1 MSENN
6 QIIHW
11 IMIGIQQELN
21 DPSELFYYDKKEKQF
36 FSILHI
42 DYLLF
47 DQNLN
52 IIEDIS
58 MYYTKEELNIL
69 RKRIKKIRK
78 KDSSI
83 QELPRFGI
91 MDSEIKIKAEIT
103 KFIEE
108 NSIEIDKVT
117 LFETFQKEPIY
128 PIKKKKVKTK
138 TKTWWKFW

>member
-1 MSENN
+1 
-6 QIIHW
+6 
-11 IMIGIQQELN
+11 
-21 DPSELFYYDKKEKQF
+21 
-36 FSILHI
+36 
-42 DYLLF
+42 
-47 DQNLN
+47 
-52 IIEDIS
+52 

-91 MDSEIKIKAEIT
+91 MDSEINRKTEIT

-128 PIKKKKVKTK
+128 PVKKKKVKTK

>member
-1 MSENN
+1 
-6 QIIHW
+6 
-11 IMIGIQQELN
+11 
-21 DPSELFYYDKKEKQF
+21 
-36 FSILHI
+36 
-42 DYLLF
+42 
-47 DQNLN
+47 
-52 IIEDIS
+52 
-58 MYYTKEELNIL
+58 
-69 RKRIKKIRK
+69 
-78 KDSSI
+78 
-83 QELPRFGI
+83 

>member
-1 MSENN
+1 
-6 QIIHW
+6 
-11 IMIGIQQELN
+11 MIGIQQELD

-58 MYYTKEELNIL
+58 LYYTREELNIL
-69 RKRIKKIRK
+69 GKRIKKIRT

-117 LFETFQKEPIY
+117 LFEIFQKEPIY
-128 PIKKKKVKTK
+128 PINRQKVKTK
-138 TKTWWKFW
+138 TKSWWKFW